1 MLVQAIRLQNYR
13 NYQHL
18 ALTLDEGINIFLGA
32 NAQGKTNLLE
42 AICYASLG
50 RSHRTHQDGDLIR
63 FGEEAGSLQL
73 AFSRFGTK
81 GRLSFLF
88 RRGKRRQIARNGE
101 TIHLKELVG
110 TLNTVLFSPEDL
122 FLIKGA
128 PAERRRF
135 LDGEISQASPAY
147 YHEIATYQRL
157 VAQRNALLKR
167 IRERRAAISALEPW
181 EPQLAAS
188 AARITAKRLEVV
200 RKLSM
205 LANLM
210 QRRISGSRENLSLAL
225 AIAGSEEMSL
235 ADVTKSLE
243 PWYNEKLK
251 ECRTVDIARG
261 VTTVGPHRDDLVLEV
276 NGVNLR
282 AFGSQG
288 QQRTGALSLKLSEL
302 EFLRSETG
310 EYPVLLLDDVMSEL
324 DAERRQA
331 LLAFLRKERI
341 QTIITA
347 TEAAYFPRERM
358 GSSYR
363 VSAGSIERIS

>member
-1 MLVQAIRLQNYR
+1 
-13 NYQHL
+13 
-18 ALTLDEGINIFLGA
+18 
-32 NAQGKTNLLE
+32 
-42 AICYASLG
+42 
-50 RSHRTHQDGDLIR
+50 
-63 FGEEAGSLQL
+63 
-73 AFSRFGTK
+73 
-81 GRLSFLF
+81 
-88 RRGKRRQIARNGE
+88 
-101 TIHLKELVG
+101 
-110 TLNTVLFSPEDL
+110 
-122 FLIKGA
+122 
-128 PAERRRF
+128 
-135 LDGEISQASPAY
+135 
-147 YHEIATYQRL
+147 
-157 VAQRNALLKR
+157 
-167 IRERRAAISALEPW
+167 
-181 EPQLAAS
+181 
-188 AARITAKRLEVV
+188 
-200 RKLSM
+200 
-205 LANLM
+205 M

-235 ADVTKSLE
+235 DDVTKSLE

-324 DAERRQA
+324 DAERR